1 MDICQ
6 KFLEILVSYHKFV
19 IQSRKGENNMG
30 KGGDY
35 EMYCKYRGIT
45 EDIPEGRYYLGG
57 DLWSHPE
64 TGGDFYFED
73 ERKNHQIVCFIWKGE
88 M

>member
-1 MDICQ
+1 
-6 KFLEILVSYHKFV
+6 
-19 IQSRKGENNMG
+19 MG

-57 DLWSHPE
+57 DLWSHSE

-73 ERKNHQIVCFIWKGE
+73 ERKNH
-88 M
+88 

>member
-1 MDICQ
+1 MNLWIRLKNSMRIESQ
-6 KFLEILVSYHKFV
+6 FNQE
-19 IQSRKGENNMG
+19 KGGNNVG

-57 DLWSHPE
+57 GLWSHPE

-73 ERKNHQIVCFIWKGE
+73 ERKNH
-88 M
+88 

>member
-1 MDICQ
+1 MA
-6 KFLEILVSYHKFV
+6 KTLVDNNRFA
-19 IQSRKGENNMG
+19 IQSRKGGNNMG

-45 EDIPEGRYYLGG
+45 EDRPEGRYYLGG
-57 DLWSHPE
+57 GLWSHPE

-73 ERKNHQIVCFIWKGE
+73 ERKNH
-88 M
+88 